1 MKIGYIL
8 ILLVTIFSCETK
20 EKDFSQNNDIYP
32 LVSYS
37 DELIDIDFSPAGIK
51 IARFND
57 SDMERN
63 IWLINRG
70 ESNTNIN
77 ETELYFNVD
86 KILDK
91 PFENVEISILS
102 EYSQKRVF
110 NGIEELLYIFNKRIA
125 ENIKENFNS
134 SDLYKNIKIT
144 IENITFYVYREY
156 NNNFKLYF
164 VEYNNNY
171 IYEPIIKIGCSKDD
185 IINLLGNPSA
195 YSIERDLFI
204 YNSQE
209 TLRQINIY
217 FERNIVKNI
226 QLISWGGI

>member
-1 MKIGYIL
+1 
-8 ILLVTIFSCETK
+8 VTIFSCKTK
-20 EKDFSQNNDIYP
+20 EKDFSQNNDNYP

-37 DELIDIDFSPAGIK
+37 DELTDIDFSPIGIK

-57 SDMERN
+57 NDMERN
-63 IWLINRG
+63 ILLINRG

-134 SDLYKNIKIT
+134 NDLYKNVKIT